1 MRKLLAVSV
10 TLVFLESMGSA
21 LAADM
26 PLPAYK
32 APSAGAA
39 YYWNGFYIGASGG
52 YGWNDGRNADTS
64 LSPVGNDASAGV
76 IFGSN
81 FFNAALS
88 AIPTSL
94 NTRSKGFLGGGQ
106 VGYNS
111 QMGLFV
117 GGLEAD
123 FSGGS
128 VRGSDSE
135 TGVAIAT
142 GGFGPFPFPMEATTR
157 NDLDFFGTFRGR
169 VGVTPVERV
178 LIYATG
184 GLAYGHATSTTTTS
198 DVPSG
203 LTATPATGS
212 ASGMLTGWTAGGG
225 FESGFSFAPNVSLK
239 VEYLHYD
246 LGQLNYSLSPSIV
259 ANNTPQFLG
268 TITTHVSST
277 FSGDVVRLGLN
288 LRLN

>member
-1 MRKLLAVSV
+1 MKKLFAVSV
-10 TLVFLESMGSA
+10 TLVFLESMGAA
-21 LAADM
+21 LAVDIPM
-26 PLPAYK
+26 PAHK
-32 APSAGAA
+32 APPAAAA

-52 YGWNDGRNADTS
+52 YGWSDGRNADTS
-64 LSPVGNDASAGV
+64 LSPVGNDASSG
-76 IFGSN
+76 ILFGSN
-81 FFNAALS
+81 FFDAALS

-94 NTRSKGFLGGGQ
+94 NTRSKGFLGGAQ

-117 GGLEAD
+117 SGIEAD

-128 VRGSDSE
+128 VKGSDSE

-142 GGFGPFPFPMEATTR
+142 GGMGSFPFPIEATTR

-169 VGVTPVERV
+169 LGVTPLDRV

-184 GLAYGHATSTTTTS
+184 GLAYGHATSATTTS
-198 DVPSG
+198 DVPTG
-203 LTATPATGS
+203 FTATPAFGS

-239 VEYLHYD
+239 VEYLYYD

-259 ANNTPQFLG
+259 ANNVPDFLG

-277 FSGDVVRLGLN
+277 FKGNIVRLGLN